1 LIPKAGLS
9 DNATC
14 FDTEASMSP
23 ATTLPRRDF
32 LKKSAA
38 GGGALIIGCY
48 LPGKFEALAP
58 PPAEPAALNAW
69 VRIAPDDSVTLVID
83 KSEMGQGVVTSL
95 AMLLAE
101 ELELDWTKVK
111 FEFAPAAPQYFNPLF
126 GAQGTGGS
134 TSVRSSWGPLT
145 KAGAAAREMLIAAA
159 AKQWNVEPSACHAE
173 NGAVVHKATSKRLRY
188 GTLAEA
194 AAKLPVPANPTLK
207 DPKNYNYIGK
217 PVKRLDTRAK
227 INGKA
232 GFGIDVRLSK
242 MQHAVVARCPVFG
255 GKVKSFDPTK
265 AKAIRGVKQVLQIS
279 SGVAVVADN
288 TWSAMEGRRALQI
301 EWDEG
306 SNATNSSEAIRK
318 LYLENAE
325 KAGAIARKDGDVD
338 SALAG
343 AAKKVEA
350 VYEVPFLAHATM
362 EPMNCAADVR
372 ADGCDIYAPTQFQTF
387 NQNTGAKLTGLKP
400 EQVRIH
406 TTYLGGG
413 FGRRAEQDFARE
425 AVEISKAISAPAQ
438 VTWSREDDMQ
448 HDFYRP
454 ATYTKLTGGLD
465 ADGWPVAWKC
475 RIVGPSIMSRFFPGS
490 VKNGLDNSSVEGIV
504 ESKYAIPNFF
514 CDYVLTEAGVP
525 VGFWR
530 SVGNSQNGYITE
542 CFVEELARAGGKDSF
557 AFRRKL
563 LEKAPRHRGVLELA
577 AEKAG
582 WGKPLPAGLTRGIA
596 VVESFGSFV
605 AEVAEVSVDRQ
616 SGEVKVRRVVC
627 AVDCGRHVNP
637 DIIAAQMEGGI
648 VYGLTAALKGQI
660 TIAQGRV
667 EQGNFN
673 DYDLLRMNE
682 MPKVEVHIVPSNEAP
697 GGCGEPGTPPIAPAL
712 CNAIL
717 AVTGKPIRRLPI
729 RAEDLA

>member
-1 LIPKAGLS
+1 
-9 DNATC
+9 
-14 FDTEASMSP
+14 MSP
-23 ATTLPRRDF
+23 AGTLDRREF

-38 GGGALIIGCY
+38 GGTALVIGFY
-48 LPGKFEALAP
+48 LPSKYEALAAGP
-58 PPAEPAALNAW
+58 PSEPASLNAW
-69 VRIAPDDSVTLVID
+69 VRIAPNDTVTLMID

-101 ELELDWTKVK
+101 ELELDWKKIKT
-111 FEFAPAAPQYFNPLF
+111 EFAPAAPAYFNPLF
-126 GAQGTGGS
+126 GVQGTGGS
-134 TSVRSSWGPLT
+134 TSVRASWGPLT

-159 AKQWNVEPSACHAE
+159 AQQWYVDPSACRAE
-173 NGAVVHKATSKRLRY
+173 NGAVVHTATNKRLNY
-188 GTLAEA
+188 GALVEE
-194 AAKLPVPANPTLK
+194 AAKLAVPANPALK
-207 DPKNYNYIGK
+207 GPKNYKYIGK
-217 PVKRLDTRAK
+217 PVKRLDTPAK
-227 INGKA
+227 SNGKA
-232 GFGIDVRLSK
+232 GFGIDVRLPN
-242 MQHAVVARCPVFG
+242 MQYAVVARCPVFG
-255 GKVKSFDPTK
+255 GKVKSFDATK
-265 AKAIRGVKQVLQIS
+265 AKAVRGVKQVLQIS

-306 SNATNSSEAIRK
+306 PNASVSSESIRK

-325 KAGAIARKDGDVD
+325 KTGAIARKDGDVET
-338 SALAG
+338 ALAG

-350 VYEVPFLAHATM
+350 GYEVPFLAHATM

-372 ADGCDIYAPTQFQTF
+372 TDGCDIYAPTQFQTF

-400 EQVRIH
+400 EQVRVH
-406 TTYLGGG
+406 TTFLGGG
-413 FGRRAEQDFARE
+413 FGRRAEQDFVAE
-425 AVEISKAISAPAQ
+425 AVEISKASGAPVQ

-454 ATYTKLTGGLD
+454 AAYTKLTGGLD
-465 ADGWPVAWKC
+465 SDGWPVAWKS
-475 RIVGPSIMSRFFPGS
+475 RIVSPSIMSRFFPGS
-490 VKNGLDNSSVEGIV
+490 VKNGIDESSVEGQAN
-504 ESKYAIPNFF
+504 SKYAIPNFLVE
-514 CDYVLTEAGVP
+514 YVLTETGVP

-542 CFVEELARAGGKDSF
+542 CFTEELAKAAGKDSF
-557 AFRRKL
+557 EFRRKL
-563 LEKAPRHRGVLELA
+563 LANAPRHRGVLELA

-582 WGKPLPAGLTRGIA
+582 WGKPLPAGQTRGIA

-605 AEVAEVSVDRQ
+605 AEVAEVSVNRK
-616 SGEVKVRRVVC
+616 SGEVRVHRVVC

-660 TIAQGRV
+660 TIAKGRV
-667 EQGNFN
+667 EQSNFN
-673 DYDLLRMNE
+673 DYEMLRINE

-697 GGCGEPGTPPIAPAL
+697 GGCGEPGTPPIAPAV
-712 CNAIL
+712 CNAIF
-717 AVTGKPIRRLPI
+717 AATGKPIRRLPI